1 MLSMTTISGSPGEP
15 DELENCIERIA
26 GGDRAALGRLYE
38 LTGAAVYGFAL
49 SILKSRHDAEDV
61 QQDVYLQ
68 IWKGA
73 RRYEAKG
80 RPRAWIFEIT
90 KNLALMRMREQKR
103 TVPTELEDWQDM
115 WADVPAV
122 DHEDRMMLAALLR
135 LLTEEERQIVVLHA
149 VSGMKHREIAA
160 LLKMNLSTVLSKY
173 NRALKKLREAA
184 KGETR

>member
-68 IWKGA
+68 IWTP
-73 RRYEAKG
+73 RLDFRNYEKSRPDAYEGTEAHCADGTGGLAGYVGG
-80 RPRAWIFEIT
+80 R
-90 KNLALMRMREQKR
+90 
-103 TVPTELEDWQDM
+103 
-115 WADVPAV
+115 
-122 DHEDRMMLAALLR
+122 
-135 LLTEEERQIVVLHA
+135 
-149 VSGMKHREIAA
+149 SGC
-160 LLKMNLSTVLSKY
+160 
-173 NRALKKLREAA
+173 
-184 KGETR
+184 GP